1 MMNFIDKLEFL
12 MARYNLTK
20 SSLSQKSGIP
30 YTTIDG
36 WYKKGYEGLKLTT
49 LRKLADYFNTSLDYW
64 IQDEITDP
72 NYGKSNGF
80 IVDYDEMDFIKK
92 YRELDAHGKRIVNS
106 VLDEE
111 SRRMAEENAAK
122 EKAAKAAQEM
132 EAAQE
137 IAPIRYIRH
146 YLVPSAA
153 GFASPVEGE
162 DYEMIEAG
170 PDVPANADFCIDIS
184 GDSMEPYI
192 KDGQRVYVQRDVD
205 VREFQDAGIWYYAGD
220 VYCKQYCIDFSGA
233 LILLSANRK
242 RRNFDKWISKEERVN
257 VVCYGRVILPFKLPQ
272 PEP

>member
-1 MMNFIDKLEFL
+1 MSLGSRINEIRRDKKISIDELCE
-12 MARYNLTK
+12 
-20 SSLSQKSGIP
+20 KSGVPKGTLSKITAGI
-30 YTTIDG
+30 TTSPTLDTVKAIA
-36 WYKKGYEGLKLTT
+36 KALECKL
-49 LRKLADYFNTSLDYW
+49 DDLDDDVTPVRIYSPLE
-64 IQDEITDP
+64 QQ
-72 NYGKSNGF
+72 
-80 IVDYDEMDFIKK
+80 FIKK
-92 YRELDAHGKRIVNS
+92 YRELDAHGKRIVDS

-111 SRRMAEENAAK
+111 TRRMAEEKAAK
-122 EKAAKAAQEM
+122 ERAAKATQEM
-132 EAAQE
+132 EAAEE

-170 PDVPANADFCIDIS
+170 PEVPANADFCIEIS

-192 KDGQRVYVQRDVD
+192 KDGQRVYVQRDVN
-205 VREFQDAGIWYYAGD
+205 VREFDDAGIWYYAGD

-242 RRNFDKWISKEERVN
+242 RRSFDKWISKEERVN

>member
-1 MMNFIDKLEFL
+1 MNFLEKLDFL
-12 MARYNLTK
+12 MGRYNLSR

-80 IVDYDEMDFIKK
+80 IVDYDEMDLIKK
-92 YRELDAHGKRIVNS
+92 YRELDAHGKRIVDS

-111 SRRMAEENAAK
+111 TRRMAEEKAAK
-122 EKAAKAAQEM
+122 ERAAKATQEM
-132 EAAQE
+132 EAAEE

-170 PDVPANADFCIDIS
+170 PEVPANADFCIEIS

-192 KDGQRVYVQRDVD
+192 KDGQRVYVQRDVN
-205 VREFQDAGIWYYAGD
+205 VREFDDAGIWYYAGD